1 MMGIGGEMSLP
12 ISLCPLVK
20 EEENIMMVI
29 TGLENISHI
38 EMRL

>member
-1 MMGIGGEMSLP
+1 MMGIGGGGSLP
-12 ISLCPLVK
+12 ISLRPLVK
-20 EEENIMMVI
+20 EEENIMMAI